1 MATLSPKSGEAA
13 PQSGGGAMLWQRV
26 LGSVSAEVAVLDHE
40 GTIVMTNDS
49 WERFARENAAG
60 QFQNLGLGANYL
72 EVCRSASGESAEGA
86 KDVLKGLEEVL
97 SRKRR
102 DFSFEYPCHSSAVR
116 RWFLLQATGTNY
128 APYEA
133 VLLHIDITDRKLLEQ
148 RLHDQEERF
157 RVALENSPVVVF
169 IQDRELRY
177 TWINSPVMAW
187 AAQEYIGRT
196 DADILGAEEGERLM
210 AIKRGVL
217 ESGVRTRVET
227 PVTFNG
233 ETRYFDLNI
242 SPMRDEVGTTV
253 GITCACTDIT
263 AMKRSAAERERLIQ
277 ELGDAQRELTKRNL
291 ELEALN
297 TQRSQWLGMAAHD
310 LRNPLSSILVN
321 CELLEDEL
329 TGTGGKSMEAVRSIQ
344 ACGQFIL
351 QLLDDVLDISAI
363 EAGVQRFVEEP
374 TDLRSLIEEAI
385 ALSRPI
391 ANRKNTHIEARFPE
405 HIPVLTV
412 DRQKVIQVL
421 LNLIG
426 NALKFSQ
433 SGAKIQLTVVDQ
445 PTNVLIS
452 VRDNGPGIPPEE
464 LGSMFVAFQRGK
476 RVSGQP
482 GTGLGLAI
490 SQRIVERHGG
500 RIWAENAI
508 DGGAVVHVSLP
519 RLDKLNVPKRL
530 T

>member
-1 MATLSPKSGEAA
+1 MIG
-13 PQSGGGAMLWQRV
+13 MRV
-26 LGSVSAEVAVLDHE
+26 LGSLSAEVAVVDRE
-40 GTIVMTNDS
+40 GRIIMTNEA

-60 QFQNLGLGANYL
+60 QSQNLGVGANYL

-86 KDVLKGLEEVL
+86 KDVLKGMEEVL

-102 DFSFEYPCHSSAVR
+102 DFSFEYPCHSPAVR
-116 RWFLLQATGTNY
+116 RWFLVQVTGTDY
-128 APYEA
+128 PPYEA

-148 RLHDQEERF
+148 RLHEQEERF

-169 IQDRELRY
+169 NQDRELRY
-177 TWINSPVMAW
+177 IWINSPVMAW
-187 AAQEYIGRT
+187 ATQDYIGRT
-196 DADILGAEEGERLM
+196 DADIVGGEDGERLM

-217 ESGVRTRVET
+217 ENGVGTRVET

-233 ETRYFDLNI
+233 EKHYFDLNV

-253 GITCACTDIT
+253 GITCACTDFT
-263 AMKRSAAERERLIQ
+263 AMKRSAAERERLIE

-310 LRNPLSSILVN
+310 LRNPLSNILVN
-321 CELLEDEL
+321 CELLSDEL
-329 TGTGGKSMEAVRSIQ
+329 TGTGGESMEALKSIYS
-344 ACGQFIL
+344 CGQFML
-351 QLLDDVLDISAI
+351 ELLDNVLDISAI

-374 TDLRSLIEEAI
+374 TDLRSLIEETI
-385 ALSRPI
+385 ALSRPMSD
-391 ANRKNTHIEARFPE
+391 RKNTHIEARCTE
-405 HIPVLTV
+405 RIPAVAL
-412 DRQKVIQVL
+412 DRQKMTQVF

-426 NALKFSQ
+426 NAIKFSQ
-433 SGAKIQLTVVDQ
+433 NGAKIQVSVVDQ
-445 PTNVLIS
+445 PRNVLIS
-452 VRDNGPGIPPEE
+452 VRDSGPGIPPEE
-464 LGSMFVAFQRGK
+464 LGSIFVPFQRGK
-476 RVSGQP
+476 RVSAHP

-490 SQRIVERHGG
+490 CQRIVESHGG

-519 RLDKLNVPKRL
+519 RQLNHSAPLESKNA
-530 T
+530 